1 MHSTQFTR
9 LAQAADMNG
18 WTIIAMCEIPASQ
31 GTYPAAWCII
41 ERDHHAP
48 IDYAVTMGVLPDE
61 DPVNDAF
68 FTWSTYDLTRQQA
81 QQMFERK
88 GAEEIRKAA

>member
-1 MHSTQFTR
+1 MHSTEFTR

-18 WTIIAMCEIPASQ
+18 WTIVAMADIPASQ

-48 IDYAVTMGVLPDE
+48 IDYAVTMGVLPD
-61 DPVNDAF
+61 DAGRVAF
-68 FTWSTYDLTRQQA
+68 FTSSIYDLTREKA
-81 QQMFERK
+81 QQVFEQKVATELRRA
-88 GAEEIRKAA
+88 G